1 MTILAARD
9 LSVEELNGDQ
19 IDAEILKL
27 QTQRDATRDEAMR
40 ARFDVSIARL
50 EEFKAAPGFEGS
62 MSGRAASPQCSSG
75 TKCPLVRVSS

>member
-1 MTILAARD
+1 MTILAARV

-19 IDAEILKL
+19 IDAEILQL

-40 ARFDVSIARL
+40 ARLDVLIARL
-50 EEFKAAPGFEGS
+50 EEFKVGPGFEGS

>member
-1 MTILAARD
+1 MTILAARV

-27 QTQRDATRDEAMR
+27 QTQRDATRDEATR

-62 MSGRAASPQCSSG
+62 MSGRAASLSAVPERNA
-75 TKCPLVRVSS
+75 PW